1 VAPGRLY
8 CRAARR
14 AAVGWTPHR
23 VDAPLGFA
31 AMIAY
36 MSSNGPRTVLVESA
50 SRFSRDL
57 IVQQSDHG
65 YYLKM
70 GFYTDHDTVVA

>member
-1 VAPGRLY
+1 LPRGTK
-8 CRAARR
+8 
-14 AAVGWTPHR
+14 GGGR

-31 AMIAY
+31 MP
-36 MSSNGPRTVLVESA
+36 SNGPRTVLVESA

>member
-1 VAPGRLY
+1 LPRGTK
-8 CRAARR
+8 
-14 AAVGWTPHR
+14 GGGR

-31 AMIAY
+31 ATIAY
-36 MSSNGPRTVLVESA
+36 MSSNRPRTVLVESA
-50 SRFSRDL
+50 SRFSRDQ